1 MVIVIGALLE
11 RLFFGFF
18 VSAARIWQS
27 ATHQNT
33 IGAQETDGL
42 AVTPVALGPQYPEG
56 LLVVQDGF
64 NAPKGSTQNFKYIDW
79 RKVPK

>member
-11 RLFFGFF
+11 RLFFGFS

-33 IGAQETDGL
+33 IGARETDGL
-42 AVTPVALGPQYPEG
+42 TVTSVSLGSQYPKE
-56 LLVVQDGF
+56 LLVVQAGF